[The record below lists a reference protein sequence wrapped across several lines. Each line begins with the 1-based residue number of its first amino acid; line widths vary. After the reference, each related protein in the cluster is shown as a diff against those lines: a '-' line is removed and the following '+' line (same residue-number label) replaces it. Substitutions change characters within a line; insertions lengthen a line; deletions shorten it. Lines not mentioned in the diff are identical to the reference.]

1 MKIKEKILAV
11 LMIIMLIGMNL
22 ITLGNQVIAA
32 NLTSQT
38 SKTNNQNV
46 EFDSYFEGNTYTENF
61 DIEQGATLYINLK
74 IKNAGYLKDGI
85 VRISDANYEI
95 ATEKLESE
103 KVQSATEN
111 SISLKQ
117 IKQNEEVILEVPI
130 QIKKQE
136 TISTDYFSKTSTVE
150 FEATYVDGNGNEK
163 EISKTMNNQLI
174 WQVED
179 ELVLSKQG
187 VTYVPYTQ
195 NGEYGVMVQTT
206 LTSKLAK
213 AFMPISETE
222 LTMQVPQING
232 QAPQRVTVVAKQITA
247 TGNDNTGVSFTSAN
261 YEYNQESGSLTIR
274 TQNLE
279 NDMIAWNENGQDQYV
294 INLFY
299 VGEEIYQ
306 WALEN
311 NVPVSMNING
321 KVILPDTHAT
331 VLEANSTIE
340 ENANRQNSLTQID
353 LNSNATLSKGTLY
366 TKQETPYT
374 TTYYAQVNDSSLTE
388 KIQLQTM
395 ASVFVDG
402 NNKEYTIGNQENV
415 KSITIPALAFEKLL
429 GQDGSIQIA
438 SEDGTTL
445 GTINKESSK
454 ENENY
459 TLDLSN
465 SEVNTVM
472 LTTTK
477 PITEGI
483 LPITMEKVLTIQNYE
498 KEQLESFLK
507 ITEGVINQNE
517 NIIINKETENIVTE
531 NASIETTQVVQN
543 DITEK
548 TNISLTEPV
557 SKAEI
562 SIIEG
567 KENLSTVVENKDVQI
582 RIVLDTSSTENAL
595 YQNPTF
601 EIELPEQVESIEIKD
616 VNLFLEKELTLEQA
630 KVVTKNGKKVIQ
642 ITLEGTQTKYLD
654 EQIRQTNQKNVI
666 TKGANIILNTDIT
679 LNDLATTATETL
691 VMYYTNENTNLY
703 ENPYTEGQTKARAV
717 QAKVQTL
724 SSTNTNTTNTT
735 NTSETVTPAE
745 KGVATTELNLV
756 APTGV
761 IASNSM
767 EGYNGTPSTL
777 TSISNQKQEAVIPT
791 NSSKQDVTVTGI
803 ITNNYTNP
811 IENVMI
817 LGRLPFADN
826 TNMETGESLGSN
838 FNMLLKEKII
848 TSGIDASK
856 IKIYYSS
863 NAQASKDL
871 INTANGWQENPQDL
885 TAIKSYLIVVTG
897 EVNSGEKLQFSY
909 QIELPENLAHNNSSY
924 QMYQVYYDNKTQTAT
939 IGETKTSAILGLTT
953 GEGSELEVTLSS
965 NMEQNSN
972 VPEGQIVRFFVQVKN
987 IGNEE
992 AKSVTINVPVPEG
1005 TTYTQYDSANQTYV
1019 DSNEEKPLIALGN
1032 LAAGETANATYE
1044 LKMNQGTLGEIKHQV
1059 RVAAEDLTTGVA
1071 SNEYIL
1077 NKVVSKMSLTLLV
1090 PRDLE
1095 TSLHKG
1101 DILYS
1106 TVLLESKET
1115 LNNVT
1120 VTIDIP
1126 TGIQIN
1132 KATYKDGNGQEQN
1145 YIQTQNNQ
1153 VIVTIPQLQADYL
1166 QSISIELQIQDF
1178 KGDFHYLAK
1187 AEATGMEVHYSNE
1200 LVYHVGNPT
1209 FEVVQTTNSERYI
1222 KEAEQITY
1230 EFTIKNTGDADANDV
1245 VFEDVLPE
1253 GLTFQK
1259 LEYTYQGQTEVVTST
1274 LNNTAKVRWTNF
1286 AKGAEATVKVIAKAD
1301 LLPEDKQDKTVTNVG
1316 SIEAQGIQK
1325 QESNTITTIIEY
1337 NSKLYEGDSG
1347 NEGGNTNTPSGTY
1360 KITGT
1365 AWLDAN
1371 ENGQREEDEQVLSG
1385 IQVMLLKKS
1394 NNEIVVDE
1402 NGSQKIVTTANNG
1415 SYEFTGLQPDEYLVI
1430 FLYDAGSYQVTEYQ
1444 KQDVSQSYNSD
1455 VYSMK
1460 ITLNGKQTYAG
1471 VTDTISVTDSNVRD
1485 IDIGLI
1491 ESQNFDLK
1499 LDKYISKITLT
1510 TPTIGTNT
1518 YNYNNSQLE
1527 RVEILAQNVNKSSIV
1542 IEYKIVVT
1550 NEGQVPGYVKKI
1562 VDYLPESARF
1572 NSELNEDWY
1581 LSDENDR
1588 IYNTSLENVEL
1599 QPGESKEV
1607 SLILSVTITDENIG
1621 TVVNNNAEIYEIYN
1635 EQGLTDIDSQEA
1647 NSAQNEDDM
1656 STADIVLSVVTGKIV
1671 LYVSLTLAILFL
1683 LVIGIVVIKRN
1694 VLSKK
1699 REN

>member
-32 NLTSQT
+32 NLTSQN

-46 EFDSYFEGNTYTENF
+46 EFDSYFEGNTYTKNF
-61 DIEQGATLYINLK
+61 NIEQGATLYINLK
-74 IKNAGYLKDGI
+74 IKNAGYLKEGI

-117 IKQNEEVILEVPI
+117 IKQNEEVVLEVPI

-163 EISKTMNNQLI
+163 EISKTMNNQVI

-187 VTYVPYTQ
+187 VTYVPYIQ

-213 AFMPISETE
+213 ALMPISETE
-222 LTMQVPQING
+222 LTMQVPQVNG

-247 TGNDNTGVSFTSAN
+247 TGNNNTGVSFTSAN

-299 VGEEIYQ
+299 VGEESYQ

-311 NVPVSMNING
+311 SVPVSMNING
-321 KVILPDTHAT
+321 KAILPDTNAT
-331 VLEANSTIE
+331 VLEANSNIE
-340 ENANRQNSLTQID
+340 ENATKQDTLTQID

-395 ASVFVDG
+395 PSVFVDE
-402 NNKEYTIGNQENV
+402 NNKEYTIGNQEKIKN
-415 KSITIPALAFEKLL
+415 ITIPVLAFEKLL

-498 KEQLESFLK
+498 KEQLESFSK
-507 ITEGVINQNE
+507 ITLGVTNQNKITQAAQ
-517 NIIINKETENIVTE
+517 NMQSTG
-531 NASIETTQVVQN
+531 NAE
-543 DITEK
+543 ITEK
-548 TNISLTEPV
+548 TSISLTEPV

-562 SIIEG
+562 AIIEG

-595 YQNPTF
+595 YKNPTF
-601 EIELPEQVESIEIKD
+601 EIELPEQVENIEIKD
-616 VNLFLEKELTLEQA
+616 VNLFLEKELTLKEA

-654 EQIRQTNQKNVI
+654 EQIRKTTQKNVI

-679 LNDLATTATETL
+679 LNDLATTATEQL
-691 VMYYTNENTNLY
+691 IMYYTNENTNLY
-703 ENPYTEGQTKARAV
+703 ENPYTGGQSKARAV
-717 QAKVQTL
+717 QAK
-724 SSTNTNTTNTT
+724 
-735 NTSETVTPAE
+735 AE

-767 EGYNGTPSTL
+767 TGYNGTPSEL
-777 TSISNQKQEAVIPT
+777 TSISNQKQEAIIPT
-791 NSSKQDVTVTGI
+791 HSSKQEVTITGI
-803 ITNNYTNP
+803 ITNNYSNP

-826 TNMETGESLGSN
+826 TNIETEESLGSN
-838 FNMLLKEKII
+838 FAMLLKEKIT

-863 NAQASKDL
+863 NAKANKDL
-871 INTANGWQENPQDL
+871 MNTANGWQENPQDL
-885 TAIKSYLIVVTG
+885 TSMKSYLIVVTG
-897 EVNSGEKLQFSY
+897 EVNSGAKLQFSY
-909 QIELPENLAHNNSSY
+909 KVELPGNLAHNNSCY
-924 QMYQVYYDNKTQTAT
+924 QMYQVSYDNKTQTAT

-953 GEGSELEVTLSS
+953 GQGSELEVTLSS

-1005 TTYTQYDSANQTYV
+1005 TIYTQYDSANQAYV

-1032 LAAGETANATYE
+1032 LAVGETANATYE

-1059 RVAAEDLTTGVA
+1059 RVAAEDFTTGVA
-1071 SNEYIL
+1071 SNEYVL
-1077 NKVVSKMSLTLLV
+1077 NKVAAKMNLTLLV

-1106 TVLLESKET
+1106 TILLESKET
-1115 LNNVT
+1115 LNNVK

-1126 TGIQIN
+1126 AGIQIN
-1132 KATYKDGNGQEQN
+1132 GTTYKDSNGQEQN
-1145 YIQTQNNQ
+1145 YIQIQNNQ
-1153 VIVTIPQLQADYL
+1153 VIVTIPQLQAGYL
-1166 QSISIELQIQDF
+1166 ESISLQLQIQDF
-1178 KGDFHYLAK
+1178 KGDFQYQAK
-1187 AEATGMEVHYSNE
+1187 AEASGMETHYSNQ
-1200 LVYHVGNPT
+1200 LIYHVGNPS
-1209 FEVVQTTNSERYI
+1209 FEITQTTTSERYI

-1286 AKGAEATVKVIAKAD
+1286 EKGAEATVKVIAKAD

-1316 SIEAQGIQK
+1316 SIEAQGTQK
-1325 QESNTITTIIEY
+1325 QESNAINTIIEY
-1337 NSKLYEGDSG
+1337 NPKLYEGESG
-1347 NEGGNTNTPSGTY
+1347 NDGDNTNTPSGTY

-1365 AWLDAN
+1365 AWLDSN
-1371 ENGQREEDEQVLSG
+1371 KNGQREETEQVLSG

-1394 NNEIVVDE
+1394 NNEIVIDE
-1402 NGSQKIVTTANNG
+1402 NGSQKIVTTADNG

-1430 FLYDAGSYQVTEYQ
+1430 FLYDAGSYTVTEYQ
-1444 KQDVSQSYNSD
+1444 KQGISQSYNSD
-1455 VYSMK
+1455 VYAMK
-1460 ITLNGKQTYAG
+1460 IMLNGKQTYAG
-1471 VTDTISVTDSNVRD
+1471 VTDTISVTDGNVRD

-1510 TPTIGTNT
+1510 TPTIGTKV
-1518 YNYNNSQLE
+1518 YNYNNEKLQKIEVLSQN
-1527 RVEILAQNVNKSSIV
+1527 IGKSSIV
-1542 IEYKIVVT
+1542 VEYKMVVT

-1562 VDYLPESARF
+1562 VDYLPEGAKFS
-1572 NSELNEDWY
+1572 SELNEDWY

-1588 IYNTSLENVEL
+1588 VYNTSLENVEL

-1607 SLILSVTITDENIG
+1607 SLILSIAITDENIG

-1671 LYVSLTLAILFL
+1671 LYISLTLAILFL
-1683 LVIGIVVIKRN
+1683 LVIGIIVIKRN
-1694 VLSKK
+1694 VLSKR

>member
-1 MKIKEKILAV
+1 MKIKEKIIAI

-22 ITLGNQVIAA
+22 ISLGNQVIAA
-32 NLTSQT
+32 SLTEQN
-38 SKTNNQNV
+38 SKTNHQNV
-46 EFDSYFEGNTYTENF
+46 EIDSYFEGNNYTKNF
-61 DIEQGATLYINLK
+61 NIEQGATLYISLK
-74 IKNAGYLKDGI
+74 VKNSGYLKDGI

-95 ATEKLESE
+95 VTEKLKSE

-117 IKQNEEVILEVPI
+117 IKQNEEVVLEVPI
-130 QIKKQE
+130 QIKKQGS
-136 TISTDYFSKTSTVE
+136 ISADYFSKTSTVE
-150 FEATYVDGNGNEK
+150 FQGTYVDGNGKKK
-163 EISKTMNNQLI
+163 EISKTMNHQVI
-174 WQVED
+174 WQIED
-179 ELVLSKQG
+179 ELVLSEQG
-187 VTYVPYTQ
+187 LTYVPYMQ

-213 AFMPISETE
+213 VLMPISETE
-222 LTMQVPQING
+222 LTMQVPKING
-232 QAPQRVTVVAKQITA
+232 QAPQSVTVVAQQITA
-247 TGNDNTGVSFTSAN
+247 TGNNINGVSFSSAN
-261 YEYNQESGSLTIR
+261 YEYQQENGTLTIH
-274 TQNLE
+274 TKNLE
-279 NDMIAWNENGQDQYV
+279 NDMIAWNESGKDQYA

-299 VGEEIYQ
+299 VGKEIYQ
-306 WALEN
+306 WALDN
-311 NVPVSMNING
+311 SIPVTMSISG
-321 KVILPDTHAT
+321 KALLPDANAT
-331 VLEANSTIE
+331 VLKSNTTIE
-340 ENANRQNSLTQID
+340 ENAKKQDNLTQIN
-353 LNSNATLSKGTLY
+353 LNSEENLSKGTLY

-374 TTYYAQVNDSSLTE
+374 VEYHVQVNDSSLTE
-388 KIQLQTM
+388 KMQLQTIP
-395 ASVFVDG
+395 SVFVDS
-402 NNKEYTIGNQENV
+402 NNKEYAIGNQEKI
-415 KSITIPALAFEKLL
+415 KSIRIPTLAFQKLL
-429 GQDGSIQIA
+429 GEDGNIQITSA
-438 SEDGTTL
+438 DGTTL
-445 GTINKESSK
+445 GTINKESK
-454 ENENY
+454 QENGNY
-459 TLDLSN
+459 IFDFSD
-465 SEVNTVM
+465 SSVNTVI

-483 LPITMEKVLTIQNYE
+483 LPITMEKVLTVQNYE
-498 KEQLESFLK
+498 KAQLESFSK
-507 ITEGVINQNE
+507 ITLGVINQNKTIQ
-517 NIIINKETENIVTE
+517 NIKSTENTE
-531 NASIETTQVVQN
+531 STK
-543 DITEK
+543 K
-548 TNISLTEPV
+548 TSISLTEPV

-562 SIIEG
+562 AIIEG

-582 RIVLDTSSTENAL
+582 RIVLDTSSTANAL
-595 YQNPTF
+595 YKNPTF
-601 EIELPEQVESIEIKD
+601 EIELPEQVENIEIKD
-616 VNLFLEKELTLEQA
+616 VNLFLEKELKLKTA
-630 KVVTKNGKKVIQ
+630 KVITKNGKKVIQ
-642 ITLEGTQTKYLD
+642 IALEGTQTKYLD
-654 EQIRQTNQKNVI
+654 EQIRKTNQKNVI

-679 LNDLATTATETL
+679 LNDLATTATEQL
-691 VMYYTNENTNLY
+691 IMYYTNENTNLY
-703 ENPYTEGQTKARAV
+703 ENPYTEGQSKARAV
-717 QAKVQTL
+717 QTKVQTL
-724 SSTNTNTTNTT
+724 SSTNTENSAN
-735 NTSETVTPAE
+735 TVTPAE
-745 KGVATTELNLV
+745 KGVATTEFNLV

-767 EGYNGTPSTL
+767 EGYNGTPSEL
-777 TSISNQKQEAVIPT
+777 TSISNQKQEATIPT
-791 NSSKQDVTVTGI
+791 HSSKKDVTITGV
-803 ITNNYTNP
+803 ITNNYSNP

-817 LGRLPFADN
+817 LGRLPFANN
-826 TNMETGESLGSN
+826 TNIETEESLGSN
-838 FNMLLKEKII
+838 FNMLLKEKIT
-848 TSGIDASK
+848 TSGTDASK

-863 NAQASKDL
+863 NAKASKDL
-871 INTANGWQENPQDL
+871 MNTANGWQENPQDFSS
-885 TAIKSYLIVVTG
+885 IKSYLIVVTG
-897 EVNSGEKLQFSY
+897 EVNSGAKLQFSY
-909 QIELPENLAHNNSSY
+909 KVELPGNLAHNNSCY
-924 QMYQVYYDNKTQTAT
+924 QMYQVSYDNKTQTAT

-953 GEGSELEVTLSS
+953 GQGSELEVTLSS

-972 VPEGQIVRFFVQVKN
+972 VTEGQIVRFFVQVKN

-1071 SNEYIL
+1071 SNEYVL
-1077 NKVVSKMSLTLLV
+1077 NKIAAKMNLTLLV
-1090 PRDLE
+1090 PRDLK

-1106 TVLLESKET
+1106 TILLESKET
-1115 LNNVT
+1115 LNNVK

-1126 TGIQIN
+1126 AGIQIN
-1132 KATYKDGNGQEQN
+1132 GTTYKDGNGQEQN
-1145 YIQTQNNQ
+1145 YIQIQNNQ
-1153 VIVTIPQLQADYL
+1153 VIVTIPQLQAGYL
-1166 QSISIELQIQDF
+1166 ESISLQLQIQDF
-1178 KGDFHYLAK
+1178 KGDFHYQAK
-1187 AEATGMEVHYSNE
+1187 AEANAMEVHYSNQ

-1209 FEVVQTTNSERYI
+1209 FEVSQTTNSQRYV

-1230 EFTIKNTGDADANDV
+1230 QFTIKNTGDADARDV
-1245 VFEDVLPE
+1245 IFEDALPE

-1301 LLPEDKQDKTVTNVG
+1301 LLPEDKQDKTVANVG

-1325 QESNTITTIIEY
+1325 QESNTINTIIEY
-1337 NSKLYEGDSG
+1337 NPKLYEGDPG
-1347 NEGGNTNTPSGTY
+1347 NDGGNTNTPSGTY

-1365 AWLDAN
+1365 AWLDSN
-1371 ENGQREEDEQVLSG
+1371 ENGQREENEQVLSG

-1402 NGSQKIVTTANNG
+1402 NGSQKTVTTANNG
-1415 SYEFTGLQPDEYLVI
+1415 SYEFTNVKPDEYLVI
-1430 FLYDAGSYQVTEYQ
+1430 FLYDAGSYKVTEYQ
-1444 KQDVSQSYNSD
+1444 KQNVSQSYNSD

-1471 VTDTISVTDSNVRD
+1471 VTDTISVTDGNVRD

-1510 TPTIGTNT
+1510 TPTIGTKV
-1518 YNYNNSQLE
+1518 YNYNNEKLQKIEVLSQN
-1527 RVEILAQNVNKSSIV
+1527 IGKSSIV
-1542 IEYKIVVT
+1542 VEYKMVVT

-1562 VDYLPESARF
+1562 VDYLPEGTKFS
-1572 NSELNEDWY
+1572 SELNEDWY

-1588 IYNTSLENVEL
+1588 VYNTSLENVEL
-1599 QPGESKEV
+1599 QPGESKQV
-1607 SLILSVTITDENIG
+1607 SLILSIAITNDNIG
-1621 TVVNNNAEIYEIYN
+1621 NVVNNNAEIYESYN

-1683 LVIGIVVIKRN
+1683 LIIGIIVIKRN

>member
-32 NLTSQT
+32 NLTSQN

-46 EFDSYFEGNTYTENF
+46 EFDSYFEGNTYTKNF
-61 DIEQGATLYINLK
+61 NIEQGATLYINLK
-74 IKNAGYLKDGI
+74 IKNAGYLKEGI

-117 IKQNEEVILEVPI
+117 IKQNEEVVLEVPI

-163 EISKTMNNQLI
+163 EISKTMNNQVI

-187 VTYVPYTQ
+187 VTYVPYIQ

-213 AFMPISETE
+213 ALMPISETE
-222 LTMQVPQING
+222 LTMQVPQVNG

-247 TGNDNTGVSFTSAN
+247 TGNNNTGVSFTSAN

-279 NDMIAWNENGQDQYV
+279 NDMIAWNESGKDQYA

-299 VGEEIYQ
+299 VGKEIYQ

-311 NVPVSMNING
+311 SIPVTMSISG
-321 KVILPDTHAT
+321 KALLPDANVT
-331 VLEANSTIE
+331 VLKSNTTIE
-340 ENANRQNSLTQID
+340 ENAKKQDNLTQIN
-353 LNSNATLSKGTLY
+353 LNSEENLSKGTLY

-374 TTYYAQVNDSSLTE
+374 VEYHVQVNDSSLTE
-388 KIQLQTM
+388 KMQLQTIP
-395 ASVFVDG
+395 SVFVDS
-402 NNKEYTIGNQENV
+402 NNKEYAIGNQEKI
-415 KSITIPALAFEKLL
+415 KSIRIPTLAFQKLL
-429 GQDGSIQIA
+429 GEDGNIQITSA
-438 SEDGTTL
+438 DGTTL
-445 GTINKESSK
+445 GTINKESK
-454 ENENY
+454 QENGNY
-459 TLDLSN
+459 IFDFSD
-465 SEVNTVM
+465 SSVNAVI

-483 LPITMEKVLTIQNYE
+483 LPITMEKVLAIQNYE
-498 KEQLESFLK
+498 KEQLESFSK
-507 ITEGVINQNE
+507 ITLGVTNQNKITQAAQ
-517 NIIINKETENIVTE
+517 NMQSTG
-531 NASIETTQVVQN
+531 NAE
-543 DITEK
+543 ITEK
-548 TNISLTEPV
+548 TSISLTEPV

-562 SIIEG
+562 AIIEG

-595 YQNPTF
+595 YKNPTF
-601 EIELPEQVESIEIKD
+601 EIELPEQVENIEIKD
-616 VNLFLEKELTLEQA
+616 VNLFLEKELTLKEA

-654 EQIRQTNQKNVI
+654 EQIRKTTQKNVI

-679 LNDLATTATETL
+679 LNDLATTATEQL
-691 VMYYTNENTNLY
+691 IMYYTNENTNLY
-703 ENPYTEGQTKARAV
+703 ENPYTGGQSKARAV
-717 QAKVQTL
+717 QAK
-724 SSTNTNTTNTT
+724 
-735 NTSETVTPAE
+735 AE

-767 EGYNGTPSTL
+767 TGYNGTPSEL
-777 TSISNQKQEAVIPT
+777 TSISNQKQEAIIPT
-791 NSSKQDVTVTGI
+791 HSSKQEVTITGI
-803 ITNNYTNP
+803 ITNNYSNP

-826 TNMETGESLGSN
+826 TNIETEESLGSN
-838 FNMLLKEKII
+838 FAMLLKEKIT

-863 NAQASKDL
+863 NAKANKDL
-871 INTANGWQENPQDL
+871 MNTANGWQENPQDL
-885 TAIKSYLIVVTG
+885 TSMKSYLIVVTG
-897 EVNSGEKLQFSY
+897 EVNSGAKLQFSY
-909 QIELPENLAHNNSSY
+909 KVELPGNLAHNNSCY
-924 QMYQVYYDNKTQTAT
+924 QMYQVSYDNKTQTAT

-953 GEGSELEVTLSS
+953 GQGSELEVTLSS

-1005 TTYTQYDSANQTYV
+1005 TTYTQYNSADQTYV

-1071 SNEYIL
+1071 SNEYVL
-1077 NKVVSKMSLTLLV
+1077 NKVASKMSLTLLV

-1178 KGDFHYLAK
+1178 KGDFYYQAK
-1187 AEATGMEVHYSNE
+1187 AEANGMEVHYSNE

-1286 AKGAEATVKVIAKAD
+1286 AKGAEATVKIIAKAD
-1301 LLPEDKQDKTVTNVG
+1301 LLPENKQDKTVTNVG

-1347 NEGGNTNTPSGTY
+1347 NEGGNTNTPFGTY

-1365 AWLDAN
+1365 AWLDSN

-1402 NGSQKIVTTANNG
+1402 NGSQKIVTTADNG

-1430 FLYDAGSYQVTEYQ
+1430 FLYDAGSYTVTEYQ

-1471 VTDTISVTDSNVRD
+1471 VTDTISVTDGNVRD

-1510 TPTIGTNT
+1510 TPTIGTKV
-1518 YNYNNSQLE
+1518 YNYNNEKLQKIEVLSQN
-1527 RVEILAQNVNKSSIV
+1527 IGKSSIV
-1542 IEYKIVVT
+1542 VEYKMVVT

-1562 VDYLPESARF
+1562 VDYLPEGAKFS
-1572 NSELNEDWY
+1572 SELNEDWY

-1588 IYNTSLENVEL
+1588 VYNTSLENVEL

-1683 LVIGIVVIKRN
+1683 LIIGIIVIKRN